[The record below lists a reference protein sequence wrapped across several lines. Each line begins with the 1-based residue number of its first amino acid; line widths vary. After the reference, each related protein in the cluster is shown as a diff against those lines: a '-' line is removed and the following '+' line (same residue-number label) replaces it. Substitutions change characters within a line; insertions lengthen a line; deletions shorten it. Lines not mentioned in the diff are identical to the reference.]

1 MLSLGPSDTITG
13 SQFLPSFA
21 SSVLRSLAFSC
32 EDQSIL
38 ISGHQTSDKSK
49 LCYDFLSTLL
59 YQLEQKPST
68 LASSFLVAVELLN
81 ILCSS
86 DEYGCGRAVVVYTV
100 IANPS
105 TLGLVAGRMCAL
117 LLDTSTI
124 SCYKVCFKLCQ
135 FQVALFLIIY

>member
-38 ISGHQTSDKSK
+38 ISGHGTSDKSK

-59 YQLEQKPST
+59 YQLEQRPST

-81 ILCSS
+81 VLCSS

-100 IANPS
+100 IADPS
-105 TLGLVAGRMCAL
+105 TLSLTAGRMCAL

-124 SCYKVCFKLCQ
+124 SRYKVCLESLP
-135 FQVALFLIIY
+135 VPVTLF